1 MADDFTKKVLIDIQ
15 LKSDQLKSD
24 VVDLYNTL
32 GTLVVQQK
40 KLQGQSKQNTTEYVE
55 LESKIRLT
63 KGSIRDANKEID
75 NSSKALN
82 ANANSIQQNRALL
95 SLLTQQYVKLGQE
108 QGKTAST
115 TVAMGKQIDALT
127 QRLKAQ
133 EAQIGQTYRNVG
145 NYAQAILSSIPGLG
159 QYSSLLT
166 KASQAFNV
174 MGNAST
180 EAAVGVE
187 GLAESS
193 VLLAGAFTAV
203 VAAGVALYEYFKQFA
218 TFSDDL
224 STKWETL
231 KAQTQSLFQSLFSG
245 DWKGLAENFQNAG
258 LQAEVFKQDLLD
270 LERQAETSSV
280 AFAAQNNEIRN
291 LMLQMRDRSK
301 TAEQVEQDFQKI
313 MGITQDQYNV
323 AHKQAVQAYNDQILL
338 ITAKANLSREQNQSI
353 TLNVNEKMSVE
364 ELSKAYETAATNVYK
379 LVAAGRIDKDALHT
393 SDEALK
399 AAISADGLLENR
411 QQLAQ
416 NRQDQRLA
424 REAQYA
430 QKEKAL
436 QDQIKAATKEADS
449 ERIASYTRTLEF
461 QQEAFGKELS
471 QTDEHYRQLIFKQ
484 EQFIA
489 KQEAIE
495 NNPKHSGTTR
505 SLAGKAVSAGKKDIA
520 QLRKEKYAALE
531 KLLADHNK
539 AMLAETQK
547 AANDLSQLQ
556 IQSIQ
561 DEQDK
566 ETLSNNLDY
575 KQKQEA
581 LTREVDL
588 LKENSAKLLDQI
600 KTATT
605 AQDKILQ
612 SEYDH
617 EQELLEIALDKKVE
631 TQEQYQQRV
640 QDITK
645 KFADQQQAQQDQ
657 IDILDAN
664 GKKGITG
671 GKNNPLNTEAYAAE
685 QKALLDNYN
694 QEVSQKGLTE
704 EAKLLI
710 EKQYLDKSKDMHD
723 QHEKEIDELEVQ
735 GAMLVAN
742 TALSII
748 GNSQKAAAD
757 RREVDLKKS
766 KDNELANTSL
776 TSAQKL
782 AIENKYRVLEGQAKV
797 KTFKADQKLS
807 LAKTAIAGAEAVV
820 KALPNPLLVGLAIAT
835 TIAEE
840 AVIASE
846 KPPAYAKGGTFKSD
860 GKGAVLPGYSKRDNV
875 NAKLRSGEAV
885 IVSEAVADPYARGML
900 SAINVAYGGRSF
912 GSVNPGNGYAV
923 GGIVTDGNNSNRYYA
938 KPQEGTENL
947 ANTIAFSLINNFPP
961 IYTDVKDVNNQ
972 QAILAKTVNR
982 VNL

>member
-449 ERIASYTRTLEF
+449 ERVASYTRTLEF

-489 KQEAIE
+489 KQEAIV
-495 NNPKHSGTTR
+495 NNPKHSPKTR
-505 SLAGKAVSAGKKDIA
+505 ALAGTAIKAAKKDIDTIGGE
-520 QLRKEKYAALE
+520 QYAAIEE
-531 KLLADHNK
+531 KLKEHNK

-588 LKENSAKLLDQI
+588 LKENSAKLLEQI
-600 KTATT
+600 KISTP
-605 AQDKILQ
+605 AQAKILQ

-735 GAMLVAN
+735 GATLVAN

-797 KTFKADQKLS
+797 KTFKADQKLAM
-807 LAKTAIAGAEAVV
+807 AKTAIAGAEAVV
-820 KALPNPLLVGLAIAT
+820 KALPNPLLVGIAIAT
-835 TIAEE
+835 TLAEE